1 VIGLDTNVI
10 LRYLVKDDPEQTPKA
25 REAIRGLSAEEPGYI
40 TMVVMAEV
48 WWALS
53 RSYKFEK
60 SSIIGA
66 LEALADTPEIVL
78 ERYDL
83 VRRALMYAE
92 DGADFAD
99 ALIELNGNEA
109 GCRYTV
115 TFDRGAAKNLG
126 MRLLT

>member
-1 VIGLDTNVI
+1 MAAGVG
-10 LRYLVKDDPEQTPKA
+10 
-25 REAIRGLSAEEPGYI
+25 REAVTHFEKLAETEGHTMLRVRLETGRTHQIRVHLSAIGHPVIWIG
-40 TMVVMAEV
+40 
-48 WWALS
+48 WL
-53 RSYKFEK
+53 
-60 SSIIGA
+60 IGA